1 MPRAQPVQLP
11 ASMSGSSL
19 LREMPVEE
27 RPRQRLLRG
36 GGDALADPEVLSL
49 ILGSGCRGVCALEL
63 AREILTETGGLTG
76 LVGMRPDTLQR
87 RGLGEAKAAAVLA
100 ALELARRLA
109 RSEVPRR
116 LSMKRPFRVAS
127 YLSLRYGLRDQ
138 EAVGAL
144 FLDVRNRLLGEA
156 EIARG
161 TLDRALIEPRQ
172 ILWPA
177 LARGAAG
184 VVIFHNHPSGDP
196 TPSLEDVKFTRRM
209 AAACDAVGVKLIDHL
224 ILGSAQRWVSLRER
238 GRV

>member
-1 MPRAQPVQLP
+1 MNIPINR
-11 ASMSGSSL
+11 SGPG
-19 LREMPVEE
+19 RW
-27 RPRQRLLRG
+27 

-49 ILGSGCRGVCALEL
+49 ILGSGWRGVCALEL

-87 RGLGEAKAAAVLA
+87 RGLGEAKAGAVLA

-109 RSEVPRR
+109 RSDVPAR
-116 LSMKRPFRVAS
+116 LPMKRPFRVAS

-138 EAVGAL
+138 EVIGAL
-144 FLDVRNRLLGEA
+144 FLDVRNRLIGED

-161 TLDRALIEPRQ
+161 TLHRALIEPRQ

-184 VVIFHNHPSGDP
+184 VLIFHNHPSGDP
-196 TPSLEDVKFTRRM
+196 SPSPEDLTFTRRM
-209 AAACDAVGVKLIDHL
+209 VVACDAVGVKLVDHL
-224 ILGSAQRWVSLRER
+224 ILGSACRWVSLRDR
-238 GRV
+238 RVF